1 AEAVRRPVSPRSPW
15 GRRRVRPPSSRPAAT
30 PPGAPALSV
39 TTGRF
44 EYRPVCPRHRA
55 PTGRTDDCRSDSRGS
70 CRAARPQGPRA
81 PRCVPEGTRGGPD
94 LHRGPRSRPG
104 HPAGRGRRRPDEDR
118 ALRHRGR
125 GSRGRRPGRARQSHR
140 DARRAHR
147 PGLSEARRGAG
158 GRGVRPQAGRA
169 DHRALRRRDRH
180 HHPEPRMTRPSTTG
194 HTDPTVQPVPA
205 SVVERVDAADTTL
218 QNPRPAVVSLGANLG
233 NRLETLQG
241 AVDALEDT
249 PGIRVKAVSPVYET
263 EPWGVEPGSQP
274 SYFNAV
280 AVLKTTLPPS
290 SLLERAQAVEEA
302 FHRVRDERW
311 GPRTLDVDI
320 VSYAEVRS

>member
-1 AEAVRRPVSPRSPW
+1 
-15 GRRRVRPPSSRPAAT
+15 
-30 PPGAPALSV
+30 
-39 TTGRF
+39 
-44 EYRPVCPRHRA
+44 
-55 PTGRTDDCRSDSRGS
+55 
-70 CRAARPQGPRA
+70 
-81 PRCVPEGTRGGPD
+81 
-94 LHRGPRSRPG
+94 
-104 HPAGRGRRRPDEDR
+104 
-118 ALRHRGR
+118 
-125 GSRGRRPGRARQSHR
+125 
-140 DARRAHR
+140 
-147 PGLSEARRGAG
+147 
-158 GRGVRPQAGRA
+158 
-169 DHRALRRRDRH
+169 
-180 HHPEPRMTRPSTTG
+180 MTRPSTQG

-218 QNPRPAVVSLGANLG
+218 HNPKRAVVSLGANLG

-280 AVLKTTLPPS
+280 VVLRTTLPPS
-290 SLLERAQAVEEA
+290 SLLERAHAVEEA

-320 VSYAEVRS
+320 VSYADLLSDDPQLTLPHPRAHERAFVLIPWHDVDPEAELPGRGPVAALLDTVAREGVTPRDDLELRLPE